1 MTATSSDM
9 PSCVQLRLD
18 DESATARAGAL
29 IGPHLGGGA
38 VITLD
43 GELGAGKTT
52 LVRGLLRAVGVEG
65 PVKSPTYALVE
76 DYAISSLYF
85 YHFDFYR
92 FDDPAEWECAG
103 FAEYFRADAVC
114 LVEWPARVAGFLPV
128 PDLALT
134 LLHLPAPAAGRML
147 LARAHSRIGEEC
159 LASLSGGFAA
169 IQSA

>member
-1 MTATSSDM
+1 MVAT
-9 PSCVQLRLD
+9 PSEVQCTLQVRLD

-29 IGPHLGGGA
+29 IAPNLVGGA

-76 DYAISSLYF
+76 DYPVSSLYF

-92 FDDPAEWECAG
+92 FDDPEEWECAG
-103 FAEYFRADAVC
+103 FAEYFRADSVC
-114 LVEWPARVAGFLPV
+114 LVEWPARVAGFLPT

-134 LLHLPAPAAGRML
+134 LLHVSPPVTGRML
-147 LARAHSRIGEEC
+147 LAHAHSRLGERC
-159 LASLSGGFAA
+159 LASLRAGLA
-169 IQSA
+169 